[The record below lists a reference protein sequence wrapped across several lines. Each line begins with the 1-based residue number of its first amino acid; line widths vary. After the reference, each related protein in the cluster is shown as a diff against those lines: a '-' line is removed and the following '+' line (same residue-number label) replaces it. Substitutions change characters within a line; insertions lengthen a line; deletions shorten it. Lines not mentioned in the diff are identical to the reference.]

1 MQNNAPP
8 LLVPRLFIL
17 HRVEVIPLLRNA
29 IRSKAP
35 FVPSPRL
42 LVFPPEYRLS
52 FRFSSG
58 ASRIANHP
66 VQLTVLHDRLNPRFP
81 ARTGSAVGRLLSKK
95 KRKEE
100 KRRRKEKS
108 AQQSVTKL
116 RDTVREESVVEMVDR
131 VITREQRGLRAAR
144 WELRGKHFIIEREG
158 GKERRFEREFLLFN
172 ALKRK
177 RMLLLM
183 NLEKSK
189 FEELKS

>member
-1 MQNNAPP
+1 MDACC
-8 LLVPRLFIL
+8 L
-17 HRVEVIPLLRNA
+17 
-29 IRSKAP
+29 
-35 FVPSPRL
+35 
-42 LVFPPEYRLS
+42 
-52 FRFSSG
+52 
-58 ASRIANHP
+58 
-66 VQLTVLHDRLNPRFP
+66 
-81 ARTGSAVGRLLSKK
+81 KK
-95 KRKEE
+95 KKGRKKKEE
-100 KRRRKEKS
+100 GKKKS